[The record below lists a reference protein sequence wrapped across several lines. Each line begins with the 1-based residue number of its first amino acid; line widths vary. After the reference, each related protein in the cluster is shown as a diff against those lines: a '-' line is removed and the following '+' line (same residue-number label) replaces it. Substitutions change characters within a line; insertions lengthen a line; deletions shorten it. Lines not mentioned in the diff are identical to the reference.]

1 MPKSPMPASLSGEE
15 SVEVATPTPSWVP
28 QGKERAVGGG
38 MGDESFVSWYEM
50 GVPCVGG
57 LLGGKGVDV
66 GGR

>member
-28 QGKERAVGGG
+28 QGKDRAVGGG

-50 GVPCVGG
+50 GGALRGRSPWGRG
-57 LLGGKGVDV
+57 AGV